1 MANRLK
7 VAKVL
12 SIKQLHDQGWS
23 LFSQTFN
30 AIAVGVIS
38 GTSFAAPQVAATVA
52 MISSLMPSLKLSTF
66 LDTPST
72 VNAESHEQR
81 KDAGDVCLVAQPG
94 IVEHILCAAQN
105 FATSDAPQHL
115 LTSDYGVLNVQKALE
130 RAMDSFPDGDLNFD
144 NNLDSAGNPDPQTS
158 SLDIDFFYARIEWM
172 QSAGAYSAFFDLDG
186 DGAIQTN
193 VVIDNND
200 GTYSVTVSSDAVEM
214 VETVLMIQ
222 FGDSN
227 FDTIFNSN
235 DIVLV
240 FIAAEYEDAIAN
252 NSGWATG
259 DWNGDGEFDSLD
271 LAFVDAIG
279 SYSS

>member
-1 MANRLK
+1 
-7 VAKVL
+7 
-12 SIKQLHDQGWS
+12 
-23 LFSQTFN
+23 
-30 AIAVGVIS
+30 
-38 GTSFAAPQVAATVA
+38 
-52 MISSLMPSLKLSTF
+52 
-66 LDTPST
+66 
-72 VNAESHEQR
+72 
-81 KDAGDVCLVAQPG
+81 
-94 IVEHILCAAQN
+94 
-105 FATSDAPQHL
+105 
-115 LTSDYGVLNVQKALE
+115 
-130 RAMDSFPDGDLNFD
+130 
-144 NNLDSAGNPDPQTS
+144 
-158 SLDIDFFYARIEWM
+158 M